1 MNELPTRSDGP
12 AAVDWLALERT
23 ELANERTLLAWLR
36 TGLGFA
42 AAGATLIRFGDG
54 ASPDVWLGSFGIV
67 VGGGLG
73 AVGILRFV
81 IAARR
86 YLRWR
91 RAWTAMPDLSDP
103 KDKTSSTRS
112 LP

>member
-42 AAGATLIRFGDG
+42 AAGATLIRFGNG
-54 ASPDVWLGSFGIV
+54 APLDVLLGGIGTV
-67 VGGGLG
+67 TGGGLCLG
-73 AVGILRFV
+73 GILRFV
-81 IAARR
+81 IVAKR
-86 YLRWR
+86 YRRWR
-91 RAWTAMPDLSDP
+91 RAWTALLP
-103 KDKTSSTRS
+103 SSHSPPRS